1 MSLMTLDYGM
11 PYPFGGII
19 GKQRTLAWPVDA
31 YRVTLPKPSD
41 DGGSVNP
48 FERVILKF
56 VDATGPMTAEMLAN
70 ETRIPIDSVKGILL
84 RLRDK
89 GLIDGHNAITDKA
102 HGKLEGEADKVPVF
116 VTAIL
121 FRELATGKILPFLHF
136 VDEANPLRKKEDE
149 EKSRP
154 KSIPSDV
161 CHKGHP
167 PKPQDV
173 ITALRAMKK
182 RQLVHGRD
190 ARMPAALQITIAS
203 PPESY
208 YLQCPIAIQK
218 TDGEYRIADPFGNGF
233 SLILERAF
241 GCLLEDDDQLAEWL
255 HHWKNSLINS
265 GPSKT
270 HKPEEDTKQSFDN
283 DANRQRFPKLV
294 ANLRPSRDRPF
305 RSIAKI
311 HASLEWALFYACSR
325 RPYEAT
331 IATLRL
337 SRQADH
343 PALIWRT
350 AQSLG
355 LECSEGDF
363 RPVLVGRL
371 MNFEEGSNVDLDTV
385 LPIAVLQ
392 AEKNA
397 DHPMRRIARSYPDFI
412 SQVLGIKKARDTKGH
427 GEGSTDAPRAELP
440 EDRFMREVVH
450 GLLPEIVFSDAP
462 AAKGDEDGHGDSLLE
477 ACASIQ
483 GEFGFKLFNR
493 LGANIQDRLI
503 HAERFWL
510 ATKDRDEDDASTFA
524 YDLYAALQATFAR
537 QLLGRLP
544 PDLDD
549 SRLVGNARAIARDHN
564 LGGLPE
570 CLTTVRPLV
579 IRQTLQGSSQSLGA
593 CVIAFLLMA
602 DDESLHILADSHPSF
617 ITDVS
622 RIITSRGHG
631 NEPLPL
637 QREEIAK
644 LRKAAFSIIKTLT
657 ET

>member
-1 MSLMTLDYGM
+1 
-11 PYPFGGII
+11 
-19 GKQRTLAWPVDA
+19 
-31 YRVTLPKPSD
+31 
-41 DGGSVNP
+41 
-48 FERVILKF
+48 
-56 VDATGPMTAEMLAN
+56 
-70 ETRIPIDSVKGILL
+70 
-84 RLRDK
+84 
-89 GLIDGHNAITDKA
+89 
-102 HGKLEGEADKVPVF
+102 
-116 VTAIL
+116 
-121 FRELATGKILPFLHF
+121 
-136 VDEANPLRKKEDE
+136 
-149 EKSRP
+149 
-154 KSIPSDV
+154 
-161 CHKGHP
+161 
-167 PKPQDV
+167 
-173 ITALRAMKK
+173 
-182 RQLVHGRD
+182 
-190 ARMPAALQITIAS
+190 
-203 PPESY
+203 
-208 YLQCPIAIQK
+208 
-218 TDGEYRIADPFGNGF
+218 
-233 SLILERAF
+233 
-241 GCLLEDDDQLAEWL
+241 
-255 HHWKNSLINS
+255 
-265 GPSKT
+265 
-270 HKPEEDTKQSFDN
+270 
-283 DANRQRFPKLV
+283 
-294 ANLRPSRDRPF
+294 
-305 RSIAKI
+305 
-311 HASLEWALFYACSR
+311 
-325 RPYEAT
+325 
-331 IATLRL
+331 
-337 SRQADH
+337 
-343 PALIWRT
+343 
-350 AQSLG
+350 
-355 LECSEGDF
+355 
-363 RPVLVGRL
+363 

-593 CVIAFLLMA
+593 CVIAVLLMA